1 MTTGSSQSS
10 RMKKLSPSLLRHA
23 LRLIHC
29 LQKERGASCAYSVSV
44 EFRIN
49 MQIAREQ
56 ADVAL
61 LLFAK
66 DREPVTSTLLKIRSQ
81 LDERVSEND
90 EHLSRFHRILVLFN
104 TLIGSVVHTYILQH
118 VNSTSMQRITST
130 AQIKRSTSAESFVPF
145 QTPPLPL
152 GQPRQASEGF
162 QSTTVRRSL
171 SPPSKSSSSQQ
182 DTLLLSSLNSVP
194 KVSISS
200 PSSPVAS
207 SNSFQKYESPK
218 SSSYPETSNGMTS
231 SHRRMVGFNG
241 PSIKSLTPLD
251 PVTALLNLLSCFVR
265 LKESTGLERALL
277 SGMLSIGA
285 VHPRLLADLVMEVE
299 NQSLLVEELRE
310 QTTVEASLLQL
321 IREGVV
327 LPPQLQMIQNQI
339 LQKFNLIGMQ
349 LPSTQTV
356 WNVITVYMD
365 RLHSLELLLIEELEG
380 ALVTSLSIIP
390 TLEETPLVLQSILR
404 DLYWYDLPSDV
415 IKSKL
420 MEFMEG
426 NTGSSSTSGSHV
438 PTPIGISDANILPNS
453 HTHEKSEWDISL
465 YEIQFQKR
473 IGRGTAGTTY
483 LATWSGQ
490 EVAVKVAATTEM
502 GLEGWTTETASLQ
515 RLHHPNIIR
524 LLGSI
529 YNPSPLTYCLVLE
542 FCNSGDLGAALVNP
556 TPTNFFDRVSKDM
569 ANGLAFLHSRD
580 VIHRDIKVISTLAI
594 FLKLRQ
600 PLVM

>member
-1 MTTGSSQSS
+1 
-10 RMKKLSPSLLRHA
+10 MKMLSPSLLRHA

-29 LQKERGASCAYSVSV
+29 LQKERGASCAYSVST
-44 EFRIN
+44 EFLIN
-49 MQIAREQ
+49 MEIAREQ
-56 ADVAL
+56 ANVAL
-61 LLFAK
+61 LLFSK

-118 VNSTSMQRITST
+118 VNSSSMQRTTSMGR
-130 AQIKRSTSAESFVPF
+130 IKRSSSAENFTSF

-152 GQPRQASEGF
+152 GQPRQTSEGYR
-162 QSTTVRRSL
+162 STTLQRSL
-171 SPPSKSSSSQQ
+171 SPPSISCQ
-182 DTLLLSSLNSVP
+182 DASDLQPVESFPT
-194 KVSISS
+194 VSTSS

-207 SNSFQKYESPK
+207 KSSLKYGSPK
-218 SSSYPETSNGMTS
+218 SLSYPETTDGMAV
-231 SHRRMVGFNG
+231 SHRRLVGFNG
-241 PSIKSLTPLD
+241 PAIKNLTPLD
-251 PVTALLNLLSCFVR
+251 PVTSLLNLLSCFVR

-285 VHPRLLADLVMEVE
+285 VHPRLLADLVLEVE
-299 NQSLLVEELRE
+299 NQSLLVEELRD

-327 LPPQLQMIQNQI
+327 LPPQLQMLQNQI
-339 LQKFNLIGMQ
+339 LQKFNLIEMQ

-365 RLHSLELLLIEELEG
+365 RLHSLELLLIEELEA
-380 ALVTSLSIIP
+380 ALVTNHSIVP
-390 TLEETPLVLQSILR
+390 TLEETPVVLQSILR
-404 DLYWYDLPSDV
+404 DLYWYDLPADV
-415 IKSKL
+415 IKAKL
-420 MEFMEG
+420 LEFIEG

-438 PTPIGISDANILPNS
+438 PTPIGISDTIISPSNHPQ
-453 HTHEKSEWDISL
+453 EKSEWDISL

-542 FCNSGDLGAALVNP
+542 FCNSGELGAALANP

-580 VIHRDIKVISTLAI
+580 VIHRDIKAISTPSTHS
-594 FLKLRQ
+594 LK
-600 PLVM
+600 M